1 MKQKE
6 KPDKPTY
13 GNIISAFRFLARQGL
28 SLHGTA
34 LTKEVD
40 INLSQLLRPFREFS
54 THLSHWLQ
62 KKTNKYTSADMQTEL
77 LNVMPLRI
85 LREISAQLQAKA
97 FSIMVDETT
106 DASTQEHVVIVL
118 RWVDQYLE
126 HHEDFV
132 GLHITAATDAN
143 SIVAIISEVL
153 VRMNLK
159 LPNFRVQY
167 YDGAAVTKGC
177 RSGVAAQLAQDEPRA
192 LFTHYYGHGLNLACQ
207 DTIKDITPIKNALDT
222 ALELSNLLKYSAK
235 GKSEYTRL
243 QAEMAPEDPGFRTLP
258 NNMDSSNIFS
268 AESYAKLFSHPV
280 QHR

>member
-13 GNIISAFRFLARQGL
+13 GNIISTFRFLARQGL
-28 SLHGTA
+28 SLYGTA

-40 INLSQLLRPFREFS
+40 SNLSQLLRPFREFS
-54 THLSHWLQ
+54 AHLSHWLQ

-85 LREISAQLQAKA
+85 LRDISAKLQAKA

-159 LPNFRVQY
+159 LSNCRGQY

-192 LFTHYYGHGLNLACQ
+192 LFTHCYGHSLNLACQ

-235 GKSEYTRL
+235 RKSEYTRWL
-243 QAEMAPEDPGFRTLP
+243 PKTL
-258 NNMDSSNIFS
+258 DLGHCAQQHGQFEHLLCRELCETIQSSS
-268 AESYAKLFSHPV
+268 PA
-280 QHR
+280 